1 MDASELGVCGG
12 QIRYELK
19 LLESPLVTDVDFRQ
33 VNHKIGSNEAAKQ
46 QQGLPS

>member
-12 QIRYELK
+12 QIRYELQ

-33 VNHKIGSNEAAKQ
+33 VNHKIGSNEAGKQ
-46 QQGLPS
+46 QKGLPS